1 MFPNNNSQSIN
12 SPEACRRRLFKYV
25 VPVVLLAILIN
36 IPKFFESQVVD
47 FPVSVEYASSEAS
60 ASASAAAAS
69 MASDATTMAV
79 SSVSPS
85 ATFKPIPI
93 VTNPEGVEEAGITF
107 VSAKEMEEIKVRQPS
122 LTSLL

>member
-1 MFPNNNSQSIN
+1 MFPNNSQSIN

-47 FPVSVEYASSEAS
+47 FPVPVEYASSEAS
-60 ASASAAAAS
+60 ASAASAASA
-69 MASDATTMAV
+69 ASDATTMAV

>member
-1 MFPNNNSQSIN
+1 MFPNNSQSIN

-60 ASASAAAAS
+60 ASAS

>member
-1 MFPNNNSQSIN
+1 MFPNNSQSIN

-60 ASASAAAAS
+60 ASASAAGS